1 MSTALAR
8 AIYQVSDADLR
19 HMVLTRE
26 QLGEPLG
33 EFAALRE
40 GVLDNGAMASH
51 GFAGSTA
58 EGLRGMGRVT
68 GYMREFGNR
77 EPGSESREGTDLAA
91 ATVVHLFDDEA
102 KVGRWMTEVFVKEFL
117 EHQGQ
122 TISEG
127 VVLERA
133 EELFTDGFA
142 DQAVGLRA
150 VHLGP
155 MGRISSTVVDFRLG
169 RILGVCYVVS
179 AGDCDR
185 LTLTQQMARFLER
198 QIVRVA
204 LGAA

>member
-1 MSTALAR
+1 MGMALAR
-8 AIYQVSDADLR
+8 AIYQITDADLR

-26 QLGEPLG
+26 QLGEPLR

-40 GVLDNGAMASH
+40 GVLDNSAMAAH
-51 GFAGSTA
+51 GFAGSTPD
-58 EGLRGMGRVT
+58 GLRNMGRIT

-127 VVLERA
+127 VMLERA
-133 EELFTDGFA
+133 EELVTQGFA
-142 DQAVGLRA
+142 DQAVALRA
-150 VHLGP
+150 VHQGP

-169 RILGVCYVVS
+169 RILGVCYVVT
-179 AGDCDR
+179 AGDGER
-185 LTLTQQMARFLER
+185 LALTQQMARALEK